1 MNNLDDSNQTEQT
14 KRSKTE
20 TCIGPRE
27 SPVKAFSSATNRSMS
42 EVINVFSQ
50 NIATGP
56 EYICTCCDQLWYKSS
71 VTKCNP
77 TL

>member
-20 TCIGPRE
+20 TASHE
-27 SPVKAFSSATNRSMS
+27 SPVNNLSSASNRSMS
-42 EVINVFSQ
+42 EVIDVFSQ

-56 EYICTCCDQLWYKSS
+56 EYICTCCDQLWYTSS